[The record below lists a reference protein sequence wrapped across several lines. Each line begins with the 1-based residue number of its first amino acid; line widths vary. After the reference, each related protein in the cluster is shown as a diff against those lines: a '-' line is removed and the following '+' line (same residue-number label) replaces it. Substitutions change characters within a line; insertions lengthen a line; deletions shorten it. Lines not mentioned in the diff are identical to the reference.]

1 MGLRVIKSVSWMFL
15 LFVCL
20 VCIWT
25 GGCKKLTREQ
35 VHIKRLGHKKVEV
48 RWHAVQAL
56 VRMGTPEAIKAVE
69 GKVPD
74 LIQALQNP
82 DAKVRI
88 YAIWALGSIGAKD
101 AVPAMIQTL
110 QDSDAKVRWNAAST
124 LVGIGTPEALK
135 VAVPALIQL
144 LQDPDAADLRWNT
157 GTVLVQIGIPEA
169 IEAAVPVL
177 LQVLKDQEVGGPVE
191 LRLDLRGT
199 PEKNKV
205 VVPILIQVLQDEY
218 EDPEVRGHAADAL
231 RQIDT
236 PEVLK
241 AVEEYRL
248 Q

>member
-1 MGLRVIKSVSWMFL
+1 M
-15 LFVCL
+15 
-20 VCIWT
+20 
-25 GGCKKLTREQ
+25 
-35 VHIKRLGHKKVEV
+35 
-48 RWHAVQAL
+48 
-56 VRMGTPEAIKAVE
+56 
-69 GKVPD
+69 
-74 LIQALQNP
+74 
-82 DAKVRI
+82 
-88 YAIWALGSIGAKD
+88 
-101 AVPAMIQTL
+101 
-110 QDSDAKVRWNAAST
+110 
-124 LVGIGTPEALK
+124 
-135 VAVPALIQL
+135 IQL

-177 LQVLKDQEVGGPVE
+177 LQVLEDQEVGGPVE

-236 PEVLK
+236 PEALK

>member
-1 MGLRVIKSVSWMFL
+1 
-15 LFVCL
+15 
-20 VCIWT
+20 
-25 GGCKKLTREQ
+25 
-35 VHIKRLGHKKVEV
+35 
-48 RWHAVQAL
+48 
-56 VRMGTPEAIKAVE
+56 
-69 GKVPD
+69 
-74 LIQALQNP
+74 
-82 DAKVRI
+82 
-88 YAIWALGSIGAKD
+88 
-101 AVPAMIQTL
+101 MIQTL

-199 PEKNKV
+199 PEKIKV

-236 PEVLK
+236 PEALK